1 MRAPATTDPTA
12 SRRRAAL
19 RTLWAERALTALTIA
34 VLVLGH
40 GVQRLEA
47 QIGTEIGVFVLVVMA
62 LLTAGFA
69 WRASLNV
76 DPQAFLRERAPQ
88 TIVHTFWLAG
98 LVLAAL
104 IGLPGWTSAARPLEN
119 ALRWTEF
126 MFWVRTVAV
135 AIRIMRM
142 IASAR
147 TNPAV
152 VFVTSFA
159 VLIGAG
165 TLLLMLPV
173 ARAQPAGS
181 AREVA
186 APPLVALFTAT
197 SASCVTGL
205 IVEDTGTYWSPTG
218 QMIILGLIQLGGLG
232 IMTFAAFFAMGQ
244 RRGFLVRESIFMG
257 KLLEAEDRQAVRRL
271 VVSIL
276 IFTASSELIGAVLIA
291 TAAPEGPWPE
301 RAWFGLFHSIS
312 AFCNAGFALMPKSFE
327 GYGDRWQVWGVVAP
341 LFIIGGM
348 GFEVL
353 RNTSHVALAPLARW
367 LPWRDPTRG
376 EPPPRWT
383 ANSRLAV
390 ATTVTLLAVGMIA
403 FFILETSGVLRDRP
417 LPTRLAESWFQAAT
431 FRTAGFN
438 TVDFSRLAP
447 GTRLL
452 GVILM
457 FIGASPGSTGGGIKT
472 VVFALLVLVSAATI
486 RGRDRVEVAGRTI
499 PDGFIKRASV
509 VAVLALSAL
518 LTSTLLI
525 VMFEQRPDLFLDH
538 LFEAASALGT
548 VGLST
553 VNTASLRPLSQLV
566 LVVTMF
572 AGRVGPLTLLV
583 ALARQR
589 PEANYQFPSERVML
603 G

>member
-1 MRAPATTDPTA
+1 MRVPATTDPTA
-12 SRRRAAL
+12 GRRRAAL
-19 RTLWAERALTALTIA
+19 RMLWAERALTALTIA

-47 QIGTEIGVFVLVVMA
+47 QIGTEIGAFVLVVMA
-62 LLTAGFA
+62 VLTAGFA
-69 WRASLNV
+69 WRASLDD
-76 DPQAFLRERAPQ
+76 DPRSFLRERAPQ
-88 TIVHTFWLAG
+88 TIVHSFWLAG
-98 LVLAAL
+98 LVLAVL
-104 IGLPGWTSAARPLEN
+104 IGVPGWTSAGRPLES
-119 ALRWTEF
+119 ALRWTEL

-142 IASAR
+142 IAAAR

-159 VLIGAG
+159 VLIAAG

-173 ARAQPAGS
+173 ARVQPEGS
-181 AREVA
+181 VSEVG

-205 IVEDTGTYWSPTG
+205 VIVDTGAYWSPAG
-218 QMIILGLIQLGGLG
+218 QTIILGLIQLGGLG

-271 VVSIL
+271 VISIL

-291 TAAPEGPWPE
+291 TAAPQGSLQD

-312 AFCNAGFALMPKSFE
+312 AFCNAGFALMPTSFE
-327 GYGDRWQVWGVVAP
+327 GYGGRWQVWGVVAP
-341 LFIIGGM
+341 LFVIGGL

-353 RNTSHVALAPLARW
+353 RNTTQVALAPLARW
-367 LPWRDPTRG
+367 LPWPGRTLV

-390 ATTVTLLAVGMIA
+390 FTTCTLLAVGMIA
-403 FFILETSGVLRDRP
+403 FFILENGGVLRDRP
-417 LPTRLAESWFQAAT
+417 LNQRLAESWFQSAT

-438 TVDFSRLAP
+438 TVDFTRLAP
-447 GTRLL
+447 GTRLM

-472 VVFALLVLVSAATI
+472 VVFSLLVLVSAATI
-486 RGRDRVEVAGRTI
+486 RGRERVEVAGRTI

-509 VAVLALSAL
+509 VAALSLSAL
-518 LTSTLLI
+518 LTSTLFI

-553 VNTASLRPLSQLV
+553 VNTATLRPLSQLV
-566 LVVTMF
+566 IVVTMF

-589 PEANYQFPSERVML
+589 PEINYQYPSERVML

>member
-1 MRAPATTDPTA
+1 MRAPVTTDPTA
-12 SRRRAAL
+12 GRRRAAL
-19 RTLWAERALTALTIA
+19 RMLWAERVLTALTIA

-47 QIGTEIGVFVLVVMA
+47 QLGTELGIFVLLVMA
-62 LLTAGFA
+62 VLTAGFA
-69 WRASLNV
+69 WRASLND

-88 TIVHTFWLAG
+88 TIVHSFWLAG
-98 LVLAAL
+98 LLLVIL
-104 IGLPGWTSAARPLEN
+104 IGLPGWTSAGRPLES

-126 MFWVRTVAV
+126 IFWVRTAAV
-135 AIRIMRM
+135 AIRILRT
-142 IASAR
+142 IAAAR
-147 TNPAV
+147 ANPAV

-159 VLIGAG
+159 VLIAAG

-181 AREVA
+181 PVELS

-205 IVEDTGTYWSPTG
+205 VIVDTGTYWSPTG
-218 QMIILGLIQLGGLG
+218 QTIILGLIQLGGLG

-257 KLLEAEDRQAVRRL
+257 KLLEAEDRLAVRRL

-276 IFTASSELIGAVLIA
+276 IFTASSELIGAILIS
-291 TAAPEGPWPE
+291 TAAPSGNWQD

-312 AFCNAGFALMPKSFE
+312 AFCNAGFGLLPKNFE
-327 GYGDRWQVWGVVAP
+327 GYGGRWQVWGVVAP
-341 LFIIGGM
+341 LFIIGGL

-353 RNTSHVALAPLARW
+353 RNTTQVALAPLTRC
-367 LPWRDPTRG
+367 LPWRDAMRS
-376 EPPPRWT
+376 EPAPRWT

-390 ATTVTLLAVGMIA
+390 YTTIALLAIGMIA
-403 FFILETSGVLRDRP
+403 FFILESGGVLRDRP
-417 LPTRLAESWFQAAT
+417 LDVRLAESWFQSAT

-438 TVDFSRLAP
+438 TVDFTKLAP
-447 GTRLL
+447 STRLM

-486 RGRDRVEVAGRTI
+486 RGRERVEVAGRTI

-509 VAVLALSAL
+509 VAALSLSAL

-553 VNTASLRPLSQLV
+553 VNTATLQPLSQFV

-572 AGRVGPLTLLV
+572 AGRVGPLTLFV

-589 PEANYQFPSERVML
+589 PEVNYQYPTERVML